1 MTLREALDG
10 FERSVPLL
18 NGTHILIRRYGITT
32 PGTVQR
38 VVGAGFTETPSPR
51 AARARAAN
59 AAGTKTSSADADM
72 PPAPTTKGD
81 LVLAFDIEVDERT
94 IQHRFGEGAL
104 SMGSLEGTFVRMLT
118 HANPLGRRQL
128 RRGEAD
134 DAAGSRTHNSEPP

>member
-59 AAGTKTSSADADM
+59 AAGTKTSSADM
-72 PPAPTTKGD
+72 PPTPTTKGD

-118 HANPLGRRQL
+118 HANPLGWRQL
-128 RRGEAD
+128 WRGEAD
-134 DAAGSRTHNSEPP
+134 DATASRTHNSEPP

>member
-18 NGTHILIRRYGITT
+18 NGTHVRIRRYGITT
-32 PGTVQR
+32 PGTIQR
-38 VVGAGFTETPSPR
+38 VIGAGFTETPSPR

-59 AAGTKTSSADADM
+59 AAGTKTSSPDADM

-81 LVLAFDIEVDERT
+81 LVLAFDIEVDEST

-118 HANPLGRRQL
+118 RANPLGWRRL

-134 DAAGSRTHNSEPP
+134 DATGSRTHNSEPP